1 MLCNA
6 QKEPLKSS
14 MWNVAKRWII
24 NTPIPQ
30 ELIIPK
36 NKTNM
41 YADFGHSQF
50 PDEDKDDPQNI
61 LLTNQ
66 PPDSAASPRIFY

>member
-1 MLCNA
+1 
-6 QKEPLKSS
+6 
-14 MWNVAKRWII
+14 
-24 NTPIPQ
+24 
-30 ELIIPK
+30 
-36 NKTNM
+36 M